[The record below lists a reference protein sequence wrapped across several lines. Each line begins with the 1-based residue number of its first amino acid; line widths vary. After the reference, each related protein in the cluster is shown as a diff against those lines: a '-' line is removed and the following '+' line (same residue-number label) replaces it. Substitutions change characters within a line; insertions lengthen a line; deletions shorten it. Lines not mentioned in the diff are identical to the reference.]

1 MQMPEYSGGGG
12 DGKKWNYSS
21 SMCSNSNSK
30 CTRSSVNNAVVDDDS
45 DITTTVTTTL
55 KVTNSSCCRRS
66 IMAVSEAAIGSRSV
80 ATMFIV
86 FASVLL
92 LITVTD
98 VRASSS
104 SNYVVPTTPM
114 TPDVVS
120 STVIPAAIIK
130 ESQNRSANSNNGR
143 WYSKLSTGN
152 ELWDGIIQDC
162 YHRPMISCFQ
172 KNVYTFLDG
181 ALDSSD
187 VNVTGRLKLFKNK
200 VDYTKYTVEA
210 NNGEQRN
217 HQHGDGDDEHLD
229 ETNEIPNE
237 SRAAESPIEEVTNAL
252 YGKSVKFVMT
262 HDVEL
267 KLPEMVFDGATFRI
281 SPRSIEGN
289 GAIVKLELVPKA
301 EVEARDAGKFFIKKK
316 IQKFFKSKL
325 MLSFLAL
332 ILILKIIKIKIFW
345 LLPLIVGVGT
355 AKKLLLKFLLFLFP
369 ALSHLFKLCSY
380 YQQEYHSTKY
390 HHHHHLI
397 NHHHTI
403 VPPWHHAE
411 GSAHIPN
418 IAHVSHGPPP
428 HGHGHGHGH
437 APEIIYTD
445 PPKVHPSAFLHGAHG
460 HGGTTHDDYGA
471 NDWVSSGPGLGSE
484 YISDINRS
492 AQVDGNYFKPKPE
505 DAHELHA
512 WGLGTTSDPNI
523 QQHYQQQQQQR
534 PPPQQQQ
541 QPTSQNFNTH
551 PFTNDPQSQSFVQG
565 KVRIQG
571 PVYVPQRSSNVAQQ
585 APSQTAAQIAA
596 QYDPN
601 RNKQITPEL
610 SAQVKEA
617 LRIEAEKRII
627 SQQQEILDKQPFIQG
642 GPPIMP
648 KNYDEFYTPI
658 LDKIDKILGSLG
670 FVDNHCKERLTCSM
684 YKNPIRFSPHSNF
697 LSAELSRDTSELQTP
712 DATNPTVI
720 RFYRLVDA
728 ARNGQE
734 QRDCLRL
741 YAQCSVNTE
750 L

>member
-1 MQMPEYSGGGG
+1 MLMARHDKKHTYSRSICT
-12 DGKKWNYSS
+12 SS
-21 SMCSNSNSK
+21 E
-30 CTRSSVNNAVVDDDS
+30 VLP
-45 DITTTVTTTL
+45 TVTI
-55 KVTNSSCCRRS
+55 KVTNSSFFKP
-66 IMAVSEAAIGSRSV
+66 IMMVSGAVSSASRSV
-80 ATMFIV
+80 SMFIV

-92 LITVTD
+92 LITVND
-98 VRASSS
+98 VRASTFSE
-104 SNYVVPTTPM
+104 TTPM
-114 TPDVVS
+114 TTTKVVNS
-120 STVIPAAIIK
+120 SSEMPPSSFTSSNE
-130 ESQNRSANSNNGR
+130 ESRNRTTDDR
-143 WYSKLSTGN
+143 WFNKLSTGN

-162 YHRPMISCFQ
+162 YHRPMVSCFQ
-172 KNVYTFLDG
+172 KNVYNFLDG
-181 ALDSSD
+181 ALESRD
-187 VNVTGRLKLFKNK
+187 VNVTGQLKLFKNK
-200 VDYTKYTVEA
+200 VDYTKYTAEM
-210 NNGEQRN
+210 NGGDEQ
-217 HQHGDGDDEHLD
+217 HVDGDAEHLD
-229 ETNEIPNE
+229 ANEIPNE
-237 SRAAESPIEEVTNAL
+237 PRAANSPIEEVTNSL

-281 SPRSIEGN
+281 SPRSLEGN
-289 GAIVKLELVPKA
+289 GAIVKLELIPKA

-316 IQKFFKSKL
+316 IQKFFRSKL

-332 ILILKIIKIKIFW
+332 LLILKIIKIKIFW
-345 LLPLIVGVGT
+345 LMPLIVGVGT

-403 VPPWHHAE
+403 VPPSWH
-411 GSAHIPN
+411 GG
-418 IAHVSHGPPP
+418 HGPSHSHL
-428 HGHGHGHGH
+428 HGHGS

-445 PPKVHPSAFLHGAHG
+445 PPKVPPSALLHG
-460 HGGTTHDDYGA
+460 HGGTLHEDYGS

-512 WGLGTTSDPNI
+512 WGLGTTSDPLI
-523 QQHYQQQQQQR
+523 QHQYQQQQQR
-534 PPPQQQQ
+534 PPSLQQS
-541 QPTSQNFNTH
+541 TSQNYNTFH
-551 PFTNDPQSQSFVQG
+551 PFTNDPQTQSFVQG

-571 PVYVPQRSSNVAQQ
+571 PVYVPQRSANVAQQ

-617 LRIEAEKRII
+617 LRIEAEKRLI

-648 KNYDEFYTPI
+648 KNYDAFYTPI
-658 LDKIDKILGSLG
+658 VDKIDKILGSLG

-684 YKNPIRFSPHSNF
+684 YKNPVRFTPHSNF

-712 DATNPTVI
+712 DASNPTVI

-734 QRDCLRL
+734 QRDCLRI
-741 YAQCSVNTE
+741 YPQCSVNTE

>member
-471 NDWVSSGPGLGSE
+471 NDWVSSGPGLGS
-484 YISDINRS
+484 D
-492 AQVDGNYFKPKPE
+492 
-505 DAHELHA
+505 
-512 WGLGTTSDPNI
+512 
-523 QQHYQQQQQQR
+523 
-534 PPPQQQQ
+534 
-541 QPTSQNFNTH
+541 
-551 PFTNDPQSQSFVQG
+551 FVQG

>member
-1 MQMPEYSGGGG
+1 MQIPMPRY
-12 DGKKWNYSS
+12 GKKWNYSS
-21 SMCSNSNSK
+21 SMCSNSK
-30 CTRSSVNNAVVDDDS
+30 CTRLSANSASGVSDS
-45 DITTTVTTTL
+45 DSSGSATTTTVTL
-55 KVTNSSCCRRS
+55 KVSNSNKLRL
-66 IMAVSEAAIGSRSV
+66 VSEAVIGSTSV
-80 ATMFIV
+80 AKMFIV

-104 SNYVVPTTPM
+104 YDVPTTTPM
-114 TPDVVS
+114 TPAVNSPTPAVV
-120 STVIPAAIIK
+120 VAADAVDS
-130 ESQNRSANSNNGR
+130 EEVRNRTANNGK

-181 ALDSSD
+181 ALESSD

-200 VDYTKYTVEA
+200 VDHTKYSAEL
-210 NNGEQRN
+210 NEGEPN
-217 HQHGDGDDEHLD
+217 QHIAGDDDEHLD
-229 ETNEIPNE
+229 ANEIPNE

-267 KLPEMVFDGATFRI
+267 KLPEVVFDGATFRI

-289 GAIVKLELVPKA
+289 GAIVKLELIPKA
-301 EVEARDAGKFFIKKK
+301 EVEARDGGKFLIKKK
-316 IQKFFKSKL
+316 IQKFFRSKL

-403 VPPWHHAE
+403 VPPWHHSEA
-411 GSAHIPN
+411 SSHLPN
-418 IAHVSHGPPP
+418 IVHAPP

-437 APEIIYTD
+437 GPEIIYTD
-445 PPKVHPSAFLHGAHG
+445 PPKVHPSVFLNGGHGHGHG
-460 HGGTTHDDYGA
+460 HGGTSHDDYGS
-471 NDWVSSGPGLGSE
+471 NDWVNSGPGLGSE

-505 DAHELHA
+505 DEHELHA
-512 WGLGTTSDPNI
+512 WGLGTTSDPMLK
-523 QQHYQQQQQQR
+523 QQYQQQQQR
-534 PPPQQQQ
+534 PPSSQ
-541 QPTSQNFNTH
+541 QPTSQSQNFNTH
-551 PFTNDPQSQSFVQG
+551 PFSNDPQSQSFVQG

-585 APSQTAAQIAA
+585 SPSQTAAQIAA

-610 SAQVKEA
+610 TAQVKEA

-627 SQQQEILDKQPFIQG
+627 SQQQEILSKQPFVQG

-648 KNYDEFYTPI
+648 KNYDEFYSPI
-658 LDKIDKILGSLG
+658 LEKIDKILGTLG

-684 YKNPIRFSPHSNF
+684 YKNPTRFTPHSNF
-697 LSAELSRDTSELQTP
+697 LSAELSRDLSELQTA
-712 DATNPTVI
+712 DTTNPTVI

-750 L
+750 